1 MKVGEQNQNLND
13 LQTSIERLSDG
24 VLNAA
29 KNQEGNVSSSVVQNI
44 NVRLAKLEQEN
55 AQLGKNFKDS
65 IEDLKSDIQVPADS
79 V

>member
-29 KNQEGNVSSSVVQNI
+29 KNQEGNVSSSVVQNM

-55 AQLGKNFKDS
+55 AQLS
-65 IEDLKSDIQVPADS
+65 
-79 V
+79 

>member
-29 KNQEGNVSSSVVQNI
+29 KNQEGNVSSSVVQNM

-55 AQLGKNFKDS
+55 AQLSKSFKDG
-65 IEDLKSDIQVPADS
+65 IEDLKSEIQVPTDS